1 MIPHQTD
8 PKLSDVSRHEG
19 KFDATELLELLDD
32 IIFPAIA
39 GDKSALE
46 EAAPAWNTA
55 LSTLGSETIRETRS
69 EYLRTAQSTWNYL
82 CRQTIYQPERVLA
95 VLKIMLL
102 ITSDDIS

>member
-1 MIPHQTD
+1 MTTHRTHSELSEVYRRD
-8 PKLSDVSRHEG
+8 DKLNV
-19 KFDATELLELLDD
+19 TEQLELLDD

-55 LSTLGSETIRETRS
+55 LSTLGPEVIRETRS

-102 ITSDDIS
+102 LTSDDVT